1 MQTDQR
7 RQVLRRISQGNGPR
21 EYKKGFAQYGGQ
33 RLRASFVAGAEGEKV
48 LGQRDKE
55 RLMKKKNEITLNGKS
70 ITLDVPPHRLLLDLL
85 RDEIGL
91 TGTKEGCG
99 TGDCGAC
106 TVFLNGKPVNS
117 CLILSG
123 ELDGAEIVT
132 IEGLKIGPELHPI
145 QRAFIQDGGAQCGYC
160 TPGMLMMSKA
170 LLDENPNPTEEEIRF
185 ALSGNLCRCTGYVK
199 IVQAVQD
206 AAAELRRLGAGTS

>member
-1 MQTDQR
+1 MT
-7 RQVLRRISQGNGPR
+7 
-21 EYKKGFAQYGGQ
+21 KKVKI
-33 RLRASFVAGAEGEKV
+33 L
-48 LGQRDKE
+48 
-55 RLMKKKNEITLNGKS
+55 INGKKT
-70 ITLDVPPHRLLLDLL
+70 ILEVPSHRLLLDLL

-123 ELDGAEIVT
+123 EIDGAELVT
-132 IEGLKIGPELHPI
+132 IEGLKVGPELHPV
-145 QRAFIQDGGAQCGYC
+145 QRAFIEDGGVQCGYC
-160 TPGMLMMSKA
+160 TSGMLMMVKS
-170 LLDENPNPTEEEIRF
+170 LLDENLNPTEEEIRF
-185 ALSGNLCRCTGYVK
+185 ALSGNLCRCTGYAK

-206 AAAELRRLGAGTS
+206 AAKELRGKQGI

>member
-1 MQTDQR
+1 MNTKIQ
-7 RQVLRRISQGNGPR
+7 
-21 EYKKGFAQYGGQ
+21 F
-33 RLRASFVAGAEGEKV
+33 
-48 LGQRDKE
+48 
-55 RLMKKKNEITLNGKS
+55 TLNGKS
-70 ITLDVPPHRLLLDLL
+70 VNREVPTHRLLLDLL

-106 TVFLNGKPVNS
+106 TVMMNGAPVNS

-123 ELDGAEIVT
+123 ELDGANIVT
-132 IEGLKIGPELHPI
+132 IEGLKIGAELHAV
-145 QRAFIQDGGAQCGYC
+145 QKAFVQDGGAQCGYC

-170 LLDENPNPTEEEIRF
+170 LLDENPNPTEEEIRY
-185 ALSGNLCRCTGYVK
+185 ALSGNLCRCTGYAK

-206 AAAELRRLGAGTS
+206 AAAMLRAKSA

>member
-1 MQTDQR
+1 M
-7 RQVLRRISQGNGPR
+7 
-21 EYKKGFAQYGGQ
+21 
-33 RLRASFVAGAEGEKV
+33 
-48 LGQRDKE
+48 
-55 RLMKKKNEITLNGKS
+55 MKKNIHLTLNGKNMS
-70 ITLDVPPHRLLLDLL
+70 LEVPTHRLLLDLL
-85 RDEIGL
+85 RDEIGV

-117 CLILSG
+117 CLVLSG

-132 IEGLKIGPELHPI
+132 IEGLKIGAELHPI
-145 QRAFIQDGGAQCGYC
+145 QKTFLQDGGAQCGYC

-170 LLDENPNPTEEEIRF
+170 LLDENPNPSAEEIRF
-185 ALSGNLCRCTGYVK
+185 ALAGNLCRCTGYAK

-206 AAAELRRLGAGTS
+206 AAAIIRSKSVQ

>member
-1 MQTDQR
+1 
-7 RQVLRRISQGNGPR
+7 
-21 EYKKGFAQYGGQ
+21 
-33 RLRASFVAGAEGEKV
+33 
-48 LGQRDKE
+48 
-55 RLMKKKNEITLNGKS
+55 MKKKIQLTLNGK
-70 ITLDVPPHRLLLDLL
+70 ITTLEVPSHRLLLDLL

-117 CLILSG
+117 CLVLSG
-123 ELDGAEIVT
+123 ELDGTDIVT

-145 QRAFIQDGGAQCGYC
+145 QKAFIQDGGAQCGYC

-185 ALSGNLCRCTGYVK
+185 ALSGNLCRCTGYAK
-199 IVQAVQD
+199 IIQAVQD
-206 AAAELRRLGAGTS
+206 AAAELRSKNV

>member
-1 MQTDQR
+1 
-7 RQVLRRISQGNGPR
+7 
-21 EYKKGFAQYGGQ
+21 
-33 RLRASFVAGAEGEKV
+33 
-48 LGQRDKE
+48 
-55 RLMKKKNEITLNGKS
+55 MKKQIHITLNGKGT
-70 ITLDVPPHRLLLDLL
+70 TLEVEQHRLLLDLL

-106 TVFLNGKPVNS
+106 TVLLNGRPVNS

-123 ELDGAEIVT
+123 ELDGADIVT

-145 QRAFIQDGGAQCGYC
+145 QKAFIQDGGAQCGYC

-170 LLDENPNPTEEEIRF
+170 LLDENLNPTEEEIRF
-185 ALSGNLCRCTGYVK
+185 ALSGNLCRCTGYAK
-199 IVQAVQD
+199 IIQAVQD
-206 AAAELRRLGAGTS
+206 AARELRGRQQSAKIEDRG

>member
-1 MQTDQR
+1 
-7 RQVLRRISQGNGPR
+7 
-21 EYKKGFAQYGGQ
+21 
-33 RLRASFVAGAEGEKV
+33 
-48 LGQRDKE
+48 
-55 RLMKKKNEITLNGKS
+55 MKKKIEITLNGRR
-70 ITLDVPPHRLLLDLL
+70 IALDVPAHRLLLDLL

-106 TVFLNGKPVNS
+106 TVFLDGKPVNS

-199 IVQAVQD
+199 IVRAVQD
-206 AAAELRRLGAGTS
+206 AAAELRRLGADLTPARITSTNMTGSNSWKS

>member
-1 MQTDQR
+1 M
-7 RQVLRRISQGNGPR
+7 
-21 EYKKGFAQYGGQ
+21 A
-33 RLRASFVAGAEGEKV
+33 
-48 LGQRDKE
+48 
-55 RLMKKKNEITLNGKS
+55 MKKKIQLTLNGKKT
-70 ITLDVPPHRLLLDLL
+70 TLEAPAHRLLLDLL

-123 ELDGAEIVT
+123 ELDGAELVT
-132 IEGLKIGPELHPI
+132 IEGLKIGSELHPI
-145 QRAFIQDGGAQCGYC
+145 QKAFIQDGGAQCGYC
-160 TPGMLMMSKA
+160 TPGMLMMAKA

-185 ALSGNLCRCTGYVK
+185 ALSGNLCRCTGYAK
-199 IVQAVQD
+199 IIQAVQD
-206 AAAELRRLGAGTS
+206 AAKEIRQAAQK

>member
-1 MQTDQR
+1 
-7 RQVLRRISQGNGPR
+7 
-21 EYKKGFAQYGGQ
+21 
-33 RLRASFVAGAEGEKV
+33 
-48 LGQRDKE
+48 
-55 RLMKKKNEITLNGKS
+55 MKTKINIKLNGKS
-70 ITLDVPPHRLLLDLL
+70 TQLEVSNHHLLLDLL

-106 TVFLNGKPVNS
+106 TVLLNGRPVNS

-123 ELDGAEIVT
+123 ELDGADIIT
-132 IEGLKIGPELHPI
+132 IEGVKIGPELHPI
-145 QRAFIQDGGAQCGYC
+145 QKAFIQEGGAQCGYC

-185 ALSGNLCRCTGYVK
+185 ALSGNLCRCTGYAK
-199 IVQAVQD
+199 IVQAVQE
-206 AAAELRRLGAGTS
+206 AAAELRAKNI